1 MESFPSMKAMQI
13 TGTEGFASLQLKE
26 VPTPLPGRG
35 EVLIRVRAASLNFR
49 DYMNVMGIR
58 GVTGPIPR
66 VPGSDGSGE
75 IAALGEGV
83 SNWKVGERVVIPFM
97 PEWHEGEFLPSHQ
110 ATALGGLVDGLLREY
125 AVLPASCL
133 LPVPDYLSFEEAA
146 TLPCA
151 AVTAWS
157 ALMVK
162 GDLRPGES
170 VLILGAG
177 GVSIFALQLAKIAG
191 ARVLAITSSE
201 EKAAE
206 LRRLGADAVHNYK
219 TDPAWEDWAL
229 AQTDGR
235 GVDKVVEVGGP
246 DTLNRSLKAV
256 RFGGHVAMIGVLS
269 GTEGQIQTVQ
279 IVRKSIRLDGVY
291 VGSRAMFADL
301 LRCIT
306 QHQMRPVLD
315 STFELANTV
324 EALKRMESGLH
335 IGKVVITC

>member
-1 MESFPSMKAMQI
+1 MKAIQI
-13 TGTEGFASLQLKE
+13 TGTDGFDSLQLKE

-49 DYMNVMGIR
+49 DYMNVLGIR
-58 GVTGPIPR
+58 GVTGPVPR
-66 VPGSDGSGE
+66 VPGSDGAGE

-83 SNWKVGERVVIPFM
+83 SNWKVGERVVMPFM

-125 AVLPASCL
+125 AVLPAACL

-151 AVTAWS
+151 AVTAWN

-162 GDLRPGES
+162 GDLRAGET
-170 VLILGAG
+170 VLVLGAG

-191 ARVLAITSSE
+191 ARVLAITSSD
-201 EKAAE
+201 EKAEE
-206 LRRLGADAVHNYK
+206 LRKLGADAVHNYK
-219 TDPAWEDWAL
+219 TDPAWDDWAL

-246 DTLNRSLKAV
+246 DTLNRSMKAV
-256 RFGGHVAMIGVLS
+256 RFGGHVALIGVLS
-269 GTEGQIQTVQ
+269 GTAGEVQTVQ
-279 IVRKSIRLDGVY
+279 IVRKAIRLDGVY
-291 VGSRAMFADL
+291 VGSRATFADL

-315 STFELANTV
+315 SNFPLADTV
-324 EALKRMESGLH
+324 SALKRLESGLH